1 MEDEEFEVLYAI
13 LTSPSISVNQLYAR
27 LKGKVSK
34 VRLIRLIRR
43 LRKLGLIRAVK
54 DPKHKQRILLFLKD
68 DVQDLARNF
77 LVKTCSAAKN
87 NIAGEVDRLTCVYVK
102 VASKIRDPVVLDFLK
117 KLVLKQIDTLLSSVL

>member
-1 MEDEEFEVLYAI
+1 MEDEEFEVLYLI

-43 LRKLGLIRAVK
+43 LRRLGLIRTVK
-54 DPKHKQRILLFLKD
+54 DPRHKQRILLFLKD

-77 LVKTCSAAKN
+77 LVNTCSAAKN
-87 NIAGEVDRLTCVYVK
+87 NIAGEVNRLTSVYVK
-102 VASKIRDPVVLDFLK
+102 VASKIRDPVMLDFLK
-117 KLVLKQIDTLLSSVL
+117 KLVLKQIDRLLSLLL